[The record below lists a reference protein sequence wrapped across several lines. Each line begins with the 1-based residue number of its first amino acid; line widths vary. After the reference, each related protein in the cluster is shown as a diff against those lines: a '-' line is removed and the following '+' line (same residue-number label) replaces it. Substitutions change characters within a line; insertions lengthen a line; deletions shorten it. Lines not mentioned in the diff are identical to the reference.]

1 VGKQKTYGRF
11 LGTIFLEEV
20 GAAHPVP
27 GELVANVNPPKTVKN
42 RKKSMFLAQP
52 TLARTMQL
60 DLGARASPPPPSAS
74 RRRHQAICIAE
85 KKTVEQEPVGG
96 TPTGGDRD
104 GRAPQLHRHR
114 LGHIRRTPHRIFLIP
129 EVALMHEK

>member
-11 LGTIFLEEV
+11 LGTIFLEEA
-20 GAAHPVP
+20 GSPQPIA
-27 GELVANVNPPKTVKN
+27 GEFVTNLNPPQTVKN

-85 KKTVEQEPVGG
+85 K
-96 TPTGGDRD
+96 
-104 GRAPQLHRHR
+104 
-114 LGHIRRTPHRIFLIP
+114 
-129 EVALMHEK
+129 